1 MPSGSSNNVSIKLH
15 WFDGQIT
22 SFEQRVFNSPTGP
35 KEKFY
40 SCNLDSG
47 GWYSLAFMV
56 CKFDEPSS
64 HGLGT
69 FRKKNLRREKNALI
83 SLMDIERMANQGS

>member
-1 MPSGSSNNVSIKLH
+1 MG
-15 WFDGQIT
+15 
-22 SFEQRVFNSPTGP
+22 FNSPTGP

-69 FRKKNLRREKNALI
+69 FRKKNLLRGKNGLI